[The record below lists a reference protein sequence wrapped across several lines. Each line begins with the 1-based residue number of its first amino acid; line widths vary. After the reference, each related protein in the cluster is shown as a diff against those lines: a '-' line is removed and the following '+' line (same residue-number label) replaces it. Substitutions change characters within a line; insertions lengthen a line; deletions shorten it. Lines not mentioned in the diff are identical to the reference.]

1 MTGTARAAEQSR
13 CSDQGSDE
21 SSALKTVALVVPAFG
36 RLALTTFPR
45 GHATLLVIRTLTSRK
60 VCAHPVSV
68 IHSAL
73 RTRMP
78 RCGAPHERRGREHEH
93 LG

>member
-1 MTGTARAAEQSR
+1 MHRHSARCEASR

-60 VCAHPVSV
+60 VCAYPVSV
-68 IHSAL
+68 IHCAPKSNDAAL
-73 RTRMP
+73 LAM
-78 RCGAPHERRGREHEH
+78 HEH
-93 LG
+93 REW